1 MGILVTGKRRAQQ
14 KLRQNNMQ
22 SSALLRYARIAPRKV
37 RMVARLIYRKPVD
50 EAVNILMFTN
60 RRPARLLKKLLVS
73 AIANAEEKS
82 KGNVDTDSLL
92 VKEVQVD
99 QGPTLKRWSPRA
111 MGRATRI
118 NKRTS
123 HIRIVLD
130 DVVA

>member
-1 MGILVTGKRRAQQ
+1 
-14 KLRQNNMQ
+14 
-22 SSALLRYARIAPRKV
+22 
-37 RMVARLIYRKPVD
+37 MVARLIYRKPVD

-92 VKEVQVD
+92 VKEIQVD
-99 QGPTLKRWSPRA
+99 QGPTLKRWSPRS